1 MAQKKILIVHPYDKT
16 TLFLETIKGG
26 LNASFESNLHFFNI
40 ETNDKSHKDCLDTI
54 SNHPEDGLIIFLGHG
69 RSDALYGSKGDEYSP
84 SIGLEEITT
93 FPDLYYFN
101 ESFISKKNA
110 DVFNGKKIFC
120 LTCNSNDKIAQYAM
134 ENGAKTFLG
143 FGNIPSSSEEFVAD
157 GISKVTNEIVN
168 SMKSELNYIIKRSI
182 EYSISKSYNFEQLLN
197 IIHFITNQKIAEY
210 LITKKDFNDRYI
222 LTDYLYQLK
231 KDIIIFGDKKIKIIE

>member
-1 MAQKKILIVHPYDKT
+1 MAKKILIVHPYDKT

-26 LNASFESNLHFFNI
+26 LNASFEGNLHLFNI
-40 ETNDKSHKDCLDTI
+40 ETNDKSHKDCLEII
-54 SNHPEDGLIIFLGHG
+54 SNHPENGVIIFLGHG

-84 SIGLEEITT
+84 SLGLEEIST

-110 DVFNGKKIFC
+110 NVFNGKKIFC
-120 LTCNSNDKIAQYAM
+120 LACNSNDKIAQYAM
-134 ENGAKTFLG
+134 ESGAKTFLG

-197 IIHFITNQKIAEY
+197 VIHFITNQKITEY
-210 LITKKDFNDRYI
+210 LIAKKDFNERYI

-231 KDIIIFGDKKIKIIE
+231 KDIRIFGDKKIKIIE